1 MPTRLVRLTV
11 HDGPVLKARD
21 GLRTARKQSAF
32 VVDAL
37 RHYLATEAGRAQ
49 LEAYLAAAPEEPSP
63 RNRPERGGQGERPVP
78 PSGGKNNL
86 DDIFG

>member
-11 HDGPVLKARD
+11 HDGPVLKALD

-49 LEAYLAAAPEEPSP
+49 LEAYLAAAPKEPNS
-63 RNRPERGGQGERPVP
+63 RHRPEKGGKGERPVP
-78 PSGGKNNL
+78 PPGSKNNL

>member
-11 HDGPVLKARD
+11 HDGPVLIALD

-37 RHYLATEAGRAQ
+37 RHYLATEAGQAQ
-49 LEAYLAAAPEEPSP
+49 LESYLGAAPEEPNS
-63 RNRPERGGQGERPVP
+63 RRRPERGGKGEQPVP
-78 PSGGKNNL
+78 PSGSKNNL
-86 DDIFG
+86 DDIFR

>member
-11 HDGPVLKARD
+11 HDGPVLNALD

-49 LEAYLAAAPEEPSP
+49 LDSYLAAALEEPNP
-63 RNRPERGGQGERPVP
+63 RRRPQRGGKGERPVP
-78 PSGGKNNL
+78 LPGSKNNL